1 MVFNAVLL
9 VEETEVPGENH
20 WLVADHWKS
29 ELIYNLSLSKLFS
42 NKFREFNYKDAQS
55 LLKISLC

>member
-20 WLVADHWKS
+20 YLNYFQTNLENLIIKMHKAFWK
-29 ELIYNLSLSKLFS
+29 
-42 NKFREFNYKDAQS
+42 
-55 LLKISLC
+55 